1 MGQRNLKWARE
12 EMELEVLEGKRDEQK
27 VGEGEGEGEGYLVS
41 LGLGFREV
49 EERNWRD
56 DISLLR
62 CLHAQLALNREEMD
76 KWRV

>member
-1 MGQRNLKWARE
+1 
-12 EMELEVLEGKRDEQK
+12 MELEALEGKRDEQK
-27 VGEGEGEGEGYLVS
+27 VREEEGEGEGCLVR

-62 CLHAQLALNREEMD
+62 CLHAQLALTRKRKISGGSTQNYGVNILTD
-76 KWRV
+76 